1 MNNTLNKVLIFAA
14 GVAVGAFVSYRVLE
28 AKIAAKY
35 EQIAQEDSESFRETY
50 NRMKAE
56 HEAEM
61 EECEAIERAKKPD
74 LSEYRNKLKEEGYN
88 TGYFEDE
95 IEEVARV
102 ERPYVISPSEF
113 GELDGY
119 ETVSL
124 TYFNDGVLTTDYDN
138 EEVDYVDDVVGL
150 DSLEHFGEY
159 ENDTVFVRNDR
170 LKVDYEIMRDNRNYS
185 DVVNTSPHNVEDE

>member
-1 MNNTLNKVLIFAA
+1 MNNTLSNVLIFAA
-14 GVAVGAFVSYRVLE
+14 GVAVGALVSYKVF
-28 AKIAAKY
+28 KTKY
-35 EQIAQEDSESFRETY
+35 EIIAQEDSESFRETY

-61 EECEAIERAKKPD
+61 EEYEAIERAKKPD
-74 LSEYRNKLKEEGYN
+74 LSEYRNKLVEAGYVGYSEEE
-88 TGYFEDE
+88 T
-95 IEEVARV
+95 EEVYKV
-102 ERPYVISPSEF
+102 ERPYVISPSEY

-124 TYFNDGVLTTDYDN
+124 TYFKDGVLTTDYDN

-150 DSLEHFGEY
+150 DSFEHFGEY
-159 ENDTVFVRNDR
+159 DSDPDTVFVRNDR

-185 DVVNTSPHNVEDE
+185 DVVNTPPHNVEDE

>member
-1 MNNTLNKVLIFAA
+1 MSNTLNNVLIFAA
-14 GVAVGAFVSYRVLE
+14 GVAVGALVSYKVF
-28 AKIAAKY
+28 KTKY
-35 EQIAQEDSESFRETY
+35 EIIVQEESESFRETY

-61 EECEAIERAKKPD
+61 EEYEAIERAKKPD
-74 LSEYRNKLKEEGYN
+74 LSEYRNKLKEQGYV
-88 TGYFEDE
+88 GYSEE
-95 IEEVARV
+95 ETEEVAKV
-102 ERPYVISPSEF
+102 ERPYVISPSEY

-124 TYFNDGVLTTDYDN
+124 TYFKDGVLTTDYDD

-150 DSLEHFGEY
+150 DSFEHFGEY

>member
-1 MNNTLNKVLIFAA
+1 MSNTLNNVLIFAA
-14 GVAVGAFVSYRVLE
+14 GVAVGALVSYKVF
-28 AKIAAKY
+28 KTKY
-35 EQIAQEDSESFRETY
+35 EIIVQEESESFRETY

-61 EECEAIERAKKPD
+61 EEYEAIERAKKPD
-74 LSEYRNKLKEEGYN
+74 LSEYRNKLKEQGYV
-88 TGYFEDE
+88 GYSEE
-95 IEEVARV
+95 ETEEVTKV
-102 ERPYVISPSEF
+102 ERPYVISPSEY

-124 TYFNDGVLTTDYDN
+124 TYFKDGVLTTDYDD

-159 ENDTVFVRNDR
+159 DSDPDTVFVRNDR

-185 DVVNTSPHNVEDE
+185 DVVNTPPHNVEDE

>member
-1 MNNTLNKVLIFAA
+1 MMSNTLNNVLIFAA
-14 GVAVGAFVSYRVLE
+14 GVAVGALVSYKVF
-28 AKIAAKY
+28 KTKY
-35 EQIAQEDSESFRETY
+35 EIIVQEESESFRETY

-61 EECEAIERAKKPD
+61 EEYEAIERAKKPD
-74 LSEYRNKLKEEGYN
+74 LSEYRNKLKEQGYV
-88 TGYFEDE
+88 GYSEE
-95 IEEVARV
+95 ETEEVTKV
-102 ERPYVISPSEF
+102 ERPYVISPSEY

-124 TYFNDGVLTTDYDN
+124 TYFKDGVLTTDYDD

-159 ENDTVFVRNDR
+159 DSDPDTVFVRNDR

-185 DVVNTSPHNVEDE
+185 DVVNMPPHNVEDE

>member
-1 MNNTLNKVLIFAA
+1 MSNTLNKVLIFAA
-14 GVAVGAFVSYRVLE
+14 GVAVGVLVSHKVF
-28 AKIAAKY
+28 KTKY
-35 EQIAQEDSESFRETY
+35 EIIAQEESESFRETY
-50 NRMKAE
+50 ARMKDE
-56 HEAEM
+56 YEAEM
-61 EECEAIERAKKPD
+61 EEYEAIERAKKPD
-74 LSEYRNKLKEEGYN
+74 LSEYRNKLKEQGYVE
-88 TGYFEDE
+88 YSEEE

>member
-1 MNNTLNKVLIFAA
+1 MNNTLNKVLIFTA
-14 GVAVGAFVSYRVLE
+14 GVAVGALVSYRVLE

-61 EECEAIERAKKPD
+61 EEYEAIERAKKPD
-74 LSEYRNKLKEEGYN
+74 LSEYRHKLAEEGYN

>member
-1 MNNTLNKVLIFAA
+1 MSNTLNNVLIFAA
-14 GVAVGAFVSYRVLE
+14 GVAVGALVSHKVF
-28 AKIAAKY
+28 KTKY
-35 EQIAQEDSESFRETY
+35 EIIAQEESESFRETY

-61 EECEAIERAKKPD
+61 EEYEAIERAKKPD
-74 LSEYRNKLKEEGYN
+74 LSEYRNKLKEQGYV
-88 TGYFEDE
+88 GYSEE
-95 IEEVARV
+95 ETEEVTKV
-102 ERPYVISPSEF
+102 ERPYVISPSEY

-150 DSLEHFGEY
+150 DSFEHFGEY